1 MNIKK
6 LNINYLIGFITFLS
20 LLVGFLTIQTFAG
33 KGYLELNTVNI
44 QVLLI
49 INLLLLSVF
58 LSFVIFKF
66 FKIYYEGKNSNL
78 IGTKT
83 KKKFLIYF
91 ISLSA
96 IPGIVIAIFSL
107 IIFNYSIEKWFDKKI
122 NETVTNSVEIA
133 KEYLR
138 EHQSSI
144 SKDILLVA
152 NDFSRNS
159 KRLINDNKNFE
170 KYIEIQS
177 NVRSIKNIF
186 IVSDKGLLTHK
197 SPRFD
202 VKKFIKPDVYILT
215 AAKKGKP
222 IIISSAYTNKTYGM
236 VKLQGFKNSFLYII
250 QNVDPRIVNYIKK
263 TGKVSEYY
271 FNIKNNIFNLQVTFM
286 IIYVIITLLLIFVA
300 SIVSINLSSYISKPL
315 TYLFDASTQV
325 EKGNYDIYLKNE
337 NLDSDFSQLYSTFNN
352 MIKRIKNDQIK
363 KSQEGRYEAWK
374 LIAKK
379 LAHEIKNP
387 LTPIQ
392 LSLDR
397 IDTKFKKQIVE
408 DKSLF
413 EDHIKTINL
422 QISEITNLLNSFSE
436 FARMP
441 EPNFV
446 NINIID
452 LINKA
457 VLPYKTNYSQIIID
471 INSSLKNNVIKCD
484 KSQIFRLFTNLIK
497 NSVES
502 IVEKNNNKGKIEI
515 SIQENNNGVDFLFQ
529 DNGVG
534 FETDHLSNISE
545 PYFTTK
551 KNGSGLGLSIV
562 SKIIFEHKGNIN
574 FYNSENGAN
583 IHFTFNKNL

>member
-1 MNIKK
+1 MNFKK
-6 LNINYLIGFITFLS
+6 LNMNYFIGFITFSS

-33 KGYLELNTVNI
+33 KGLLELNSLNI

-49 INLLLLSVF
+49 INLMLLSIF

-66 FKIYYEGKNSNL
+66 FRLFTEGKSSNL
-78 IGTKT
+78 IGANT

-107 IIFNYSIEKWFDKKI
+107 LIFNYSIEKWFDKKI

-144 SKDILLVA
+144 SKDILLIA
-152 NDFSRNS
+152 NDFSRSS
-159 KRLINDNKNFE
+159 KRLINNNSDFE
-170 KYIEIQS
+170 KYIQIQS
-177 NVRSIKNIF
+177 KIRSIKNIF
-186 IVSDKGLLTHK
+186 IVSDKGVLTHK
-197 SPRFD
+197 NPKFN

-215 AAKKGKP
+215 AAKKGKSV
-222 IIISSAYTNKTYGM
+222 IISSAYTNKTYGM
-236 VKLQGFKNSFLYII
+236 VKLRGFKNSFLYVV
-250 QNVDPRIVNYIKK
+250 QDVDPKIVNYIKK

-271 FNIKNNIFNLQVTFM
+271 FNIKNNIFNLQITFM
-286 IIYVIITLLLIFVA
+286 IIYIIITLLLIFVA

-315 TYLFDASTQV
+315 TYLFDASSEV
-325 EKGNYDIYLKNE
+325 EKGNYSIHLKNE

-352 MIKRIKNDQIK
+352 MIKRIKDDQTK

-397 IDTKFKKQIVE
+397 IDSKFKKQIIE
-408 DKSLF
+408 DKTLF
-413 EDHIKTINL
+413 EDHVKTINL

-441 EPNFV
+441 DPVFIDT
-446 NINIID
+446 NIAELID
-452 LINKA
+452 KA
-457 VLPYKTNYSQIIID
+457 ILPYKTNYKQISITT
-471 INSSLKNNVIKCD
+471 NSSLKNNVIKCD
-484 KSQIFRLFTNLIK
+484 KNQIFRLFTNLIK

-502 IVEKNNNKGKIEI
+502 IVEKNENKGKIEI
-515 SIQENNNGVDFLFQ
+515 SIQNNDNSVDFLFQ
-529 DNGVG
+529 DNGIG
-534 FETDHLSNISE
+534 FEPDQLSNISE

-583 IHFTFNKNL
+583 IHFTFNKYL

>member
-1 MNIKK
+1 MNFKK
-6 LNINYLIGFITFLS
+6 LNMNYLIGFITFLS

-33 KGYLELNTVNI
+33 KGLIELNPLNI

-49 INLLLLSVF
+49 INLLLLSIF
-58 LSFVIFKF
+58 LSFVILKF
-66 FKIYYEGKNSNL
+66 FRLYSEGKNSNL
-78 IGTKT
+78 IGIKT

-107 IIFNYSIEKWFDKKI
+107 LIFNYSIEKWFDKKI
-122 NETVTNSVEIA
+122 NEAVTNSVEIA

-138 EHQSSI
+138 EHQTSI

-152 NDFSRNS
+152 NDFGRNS
-159 KRLINDNKNFE
+159 KSLINNRKSFE
-170 KYIEIQS
+170 KYIQIQS

-186 IVSDKGLLTHK
+186 IVSDKGILTHK
-197 SPRFD
+197 IPGFD
-202 VKKFIKPDVYILT
+202 PKKFIKPDVYILT

-222 IIISSAYTNKTYGM
+222 VIISSAYTNKTYGM
-236 VKLQGFKNSFLYII
+236 VKLQGFKNSFLYVT
-250 QNVDPRIVNYIKK
+250 QNVDPKIVNYIKK

-271 FNIKNNIFNLQVTFM
+271 FNIKNNIFNLQITFM
-286 IIYVIITLLLIFVA
+286 IIYIIITLLLIFVA

-315 TYLFDASTQV
+315 TYLFDASTEV
-325 EKGNYDIYLKNE
+325 EKGNYDIHLKNE

-352 MIKRIKNDQIK
+352 MIKRIKNDQVK

-397 IDTKFKKQIVE
+397 IDTKFKKQIIE
-408 DKSLF
+408 DKTLF

-441 EPNFV
+441 DPEFV
-446 NINIID
+446 DTNIID
-452 LINKA
+452 LIDKA
-457 VLPYKTNYSQIIID
+457 TLPYKTNYKGIEVIIS
-471 INSSLKNNVIKCD
+471 SSLKNNIIKCD
-484 KSQIFRLFTNLIK
+484 ENQIFRLFTNLIK

-502 IVEKNNNKGKIEI
+502 IVEKNEKKGKIEI

-529 DNGVG
+529 DSGIG
-534 FETDHLSNISE
+534 FEIDQLSNISE

-574 FYNSENGAN
+574 FYNSANGAN
-583 IHFTFNKNL
+583 IHFTFSKNL

>member
-1 MNIKK
+1 MNFKK
-6 LNINYLIGFITFLS
+6 LNMNYLIGFITFLS

-33 KGYLELNTVNI
+33 KGLLELNSLNI

-49 INLLLLSVF
+49 INLALLSIF
-58 LSFVIFKF
+58 LSFVIIKF
-66 FKIYYEGKNSNL
+66 FRLFTDRKNSSL
-78 IGTKT
+78 IGIKT

-107 IIFNYSIEKWFDKKI
+107 LIFNYSIEKWFDKKI

-144 SKDILLVA
+144 SKDILLIA
-152 NDFSRNS
+152 NDFSRSS
-159 KRLINDNKNFE
+159 KRLINNNNSFE
-170 KYIEIQS
+170 KYIQIQS

-186 IVSDKGLLTHK
+186 IVSDKGVLTHK
-197 SPRFD
+197 NPKLN

-222 IIISSAYTNKTYGM
+222 VIISSAYTNKTYGI
-236 VKLQGFKNSFLYII
+236 VKLRGFKNSFLYVV
-250 QNVDPRIVNYIKK
+250 QDVDPKIINYIKK

-271 FNIKNNIFNLQVTFM
+271 FNIKNNIFNLQITFM
-286 IIYVIITLLLIFVA
+286 IIYIIITLLLIFVA
-300 SIVSINLSSYISKPL
+300 SIISINLSSYISKPL
-315 TYLFDASTQV
+315 TYLLDASSEV
-325 EKGNYDIYLKNE
+325 EKGNYSIHLKNE
-337 NLDSDFSQLYSTFNN
+337 NLDSDFSQLYSTFNS
-352 MIKRIKNDQIK
+352 MIKRIKDDQIK
-363 KSQEGRYEAWK
+363 KSQEGRYEAWQ

-397 IDTKFKKQIVE
+397 IESKFKKQILE
-408 DKSLF
+408 DKTLF
-413 EDHIKTINL
+413 EDHVKTINL

-441 EPNFV
+441 DPDF
-446 NINIID
+446 INIDIVD
-452 LINKA
+452 LIDKA
-457 VLPYKTNYSQIIID
+457 ILPYKTNYKQISIT
-471 INSSLKNNVIKCD
+471 INSSLKNNVIRCD
-484 KSQIFRLFTNLIK
+484 KNQIFRLFTNLVK

-502 IVEKNNNKGKIEI
+502 IAEKNENKGKIQI
-515 SIQENNNGVDFLFQ
+515 SIKDDDNSVDFLFQ
-529 DNGVG
+529 DNGIG
-534 FETDHLSNISE
+534 FEPDQLSNISE

-574 FYNSENGAN
+574 FYNGENGAN
-583 IHFTFNKNL
+583 INFTFNKYL

>member
-1 MNIKK
+1 MNFKK
-6 LNINYLIGFITFLS
+6 LNMNYLIAFITFLS

-33 KGYLELNTVNI
+33 KGFLKLNSLNI

-49 INLLLLSVF
+49 INLLLLSIF

-66 FKIYYEGKNSNL
+66 FKLYIEGKNSNL
-78 IGTKT
+78 IGIKT

-107 IIFNYSIEKWFDKKI
+107 LIFNYSIEKWFDKKI
-122 NETVTNSVEIA
+122 NKAVSNSVEIA

-159 KRLINDNKNFE
+159 KELINNSKNFE
-170 KYIEIQS
+170 KFIQIQS
-177 NVRSIKNIF
+177 NLRSVKNIF
-186 IVSDKGLLTHK
+186 IVSDKGVLTHK
-197 SPRFD
+197 DPRVD

-222 IIISSAYTNKTYGM
+222 VIISSAYTNKTYGM
-236 VKLQGFKNSFLYII
+236 VKLRGFKKSFLYVV
-250 QNVDPRIVNYIKK
+250 QDVDPQIVNYLKE

-271 FNIKNNIFNLQVTFM
+271 FNIKNNIFNLQITFM
-286 IIYVIITLLLIFVA
+286 IIYIIITLSLIFVA
-300 SIVSINLSSYISKPL
+300 SIVSINLSNYISKPL
-315 TYLFDASTQV
+315 TYLFDASTEV
-325 EKGNYDIYLKNE
+325 ERGNYDIYLKND

-352 MIKRIKNDQIK
+352 MINRIKNDQIK

-397 IDTKFKKQIVE
+397 IDSKFKKQIVE
-408 DKSLF
+408 DKTLF

-441 EPNFV
+441 DPEFSNT
-446 NINIID
+446 NIID
-452 LINKA
+452 LIDKSI
-457 VLPYKTNYSQIIID
+457 LPYKTNYKQISITR
-471 INSSLKNNVIKCD
+471 NSSLKSNVIKCD
-484 KSQIFRLFTNLIK
+484 KNQTFRLFTNLIK

-502 IVEKNNNKGKIEI
+502 IVEKNENNGKIEI
-515 SIQENNNGVDFLFQ
+515 LIQSNDNSIDFLFQ
-529 DNGVG
+529 DNGIG
-534 FETDHLSNISE
+534 FELDQLSNISE

-551 KNGSGLGLSIV
+551 TNGSGLGLSIV

-574 FYNSENGAN
+574 FYNSENGTN
-583 IHFTFNKNL
+583 IHFTFNKHL

>member
-1 MNIKK
+1 MNFKK
-6 LNINYLIGFITFLS
+6 LNMNYLIGFITFLS

-33 KGYLELNTVNI
+33 KGFLELNPLNI

-49 INLLLLSVF
+49 INLVLLSIF
-58 LSFVIFKF
+58 LSFLIFKIF
-66 FKIYYEGKNSNL
+66 RLFTEEKNSNL
-78 IGTKT
+78 IGTNT

-107 IIFNYSIEKWFDKKI
+107 LIFNYSIEKWFDKKI

-144 SKDILLVA
+144 SKDILLIA
-152 NDFSRNS
+152 NDFSRSS
-159 KRLINDNKNFE
+159 KRLISNNKDFE
-170 KYIEIQS
+170 KYIQIQS

-186 IVSDKGLLTHK
+186 IVSDKGILTHK
-197 SPRFD
+197 NPRLD
-202 VKKFIKPDVYILT
+202 IKKFNKPDVYILT

-222 IIISSAYTNKTYGM
+222 VIISSAYTNKTYGM
-236 VKLQGFKNSFLYII
+236 VKLRGFKNSFLYII
-250 QNVDPRIVNYIKK
+250 QDVDPKIVNYIKK

-271 FNIKNNIFNLQVTFM
+271 FNIKSNIFNLQITFM
-286 IIYVIITLLLIFVA
+286 IIYIIITLLLIFVA

-315 TYLFDASTQV
+315 TYLFNASSEI
-325 EKGNYDIYLKNE
+325 EKGNYSIHLKNE
-337 NLDSDFSQLYSTFNN
+337 NVDSDFSQLYTTYNN
-352 MIKRIKNDQIK
+352 MIKRIKDDQTK

-397 IDTKFKKQIVE
+397 IDSKFKKQIVE
-408 DKSLF
+408 DKTLF

-441 EPNFV
+441 DPEFSDT
-446 NINIID
+446 NIID
-452 LINKA
+452 LIERA
-457 VLPYKTNYSQIIID
+457 ALPYKTNYKQISIT

-484 KSQIFRLFTNLIK
+484 KNQTFRLFTNLIK

-502 IVEKNNNKGKIEI
+502 IVEKNENKGKIEI
-515 SIQENNNGVDFLFQ
+515 LIQGNHNSVDFLFQ

-534 FETDHLSNISE
+534 FELDQMSNISE

-551 KNGSGLGLSIV
+551 QNGSGLGLSIV

-583 IHFTFNKNL
+583 IHFTFNKYL

>member
-1 MNIKK
+1 M
-6 LNINYLIGFITFLS
+6 NYLIGFITFLS

-33 KGYLELNTVNI
+33 KGFLELNSLNI

-49 INLLLLSVF
+49 INLVLLSFF
-58 LSFVIFKF
+58 LSFLIFKF
-66 FKIYYEGKNSNL
+66 FRIFTEGKNSNL
-78 IGTKT
+78 IGTNT

-107 IIFNYSIEKWFDKKI
+107 LIFNYSIEKWFDKKI

-144 SKDILLVA
+144 SKDILLIA

-159 KRLINDNKNFE
+159 KRLISNNKDFE
-170 KYIEIQS
+170 KYIQIQS

-186 IVSDKGLLTHK
+186 IVSDKGILTHK
-197 SPRFD
+197 NPRVDIKNFN
-202 VKKFIKPDVYILT
+202 KPDVYILT

-222 IIISSAYTNKTYGM
+222 VIISSAHTNKTYGM
-236 VKLQGFKNSFLYII
+236 VKLRGFKNSFLYVI
-250 QNVDPRIVNYIKK
+250 QDVDPKIVNYIKK
-263 TGKVSEYY
+263 TGKISEYY
-271 FNIKNNIFNLQVTFM
+271 FNIKNNIFNLQITFT
-286 IIYVIITLLLIFVA
+286 IIYIIITLLLIFVA

-315 TYLFDASTQV
+315 TYLFDASSEV
-325 EKGNYDIYLKNE
+325 EKGNYSIHLKNE
-337 NLDSDFSQLYSTFNN
+337 NLDSDFSQLYTTFNN

-397 IDTKFKKQIVE
+397 IDSKFKKQIVE
-408 DKSLF
+408 DKTLF

-441 EPNFV
+441 DPEFSD
-446 NINIID
+446 INIID
-452 LINKA
+452 LIDRA
-457 VLPYKTNYSQIIID
+457 VLPYKTNYKQISIT
-471 INSSLKNNVIKCD
+471 INSSLKSNVIKCD
-484 KSQIFRLFTNLIK
+484 KNQTFRLFTNLIK

-502 IVEKNNNKGKIEI
+502 IVEKNENKGKVEI
-515 SIQENNNGVDFLFQ
+515 LIQGNDNSVDFLFQ
-529 DNGVG
+529 DNGIG
-534 FETDHLSNISE
+534 FELDQMSNISE

-551 KNGSGLGLSIV
+551 QNGSGLGLSIV

-574 FYNSENGAN
+574 FYNSKNGAN
-583 IHFTFNKNL
+583 IHFTFNKHL

>member
-1 MNIKK
+1 M
-6 LNINYLIGFITFLS
+6 
-20 LLVGFLTIQTFAG
+20 LVGFLTIQTFAG
-33 KGYLELNTVNI
+33 KGLLELNSLNI

-49 INLLLLSVF
+49 INLALLSIF
-58 LSFVIFKF
+58 LSFVIIKF
-66 FKIYYEGKNSNL
+66 FRLFTDVKNSSL
-78 IGTKT
+78 IGIKT

-107 IIFNYSIEKWFDKKI
+107 LIFNYSIEKWFDKKI

-144 SKDILLVA
+144 SKDILLIA
-152 NDFSRNS
+152 NDFSRSS
-159 KRLINDNKNFE
+159 KRLINNNNSFE
-170 KYIEIQS
+170 KYIQIQS

-186 IVSDKGLLTHK
+186 IVSDKGVLTHK
-197 SPRFD
+197 NPKLN
-202 VKKFIKPDVYILT
+202 VKRFIKPDVYILT

-222 IIISSAYTNKTYGM
+222 VIISSAYTNKTYGM
-236 VKLQGFKNSFLYII
+236 VKLRGFKNSFLYVV
-250 QNVDPRIVNYIKK
+250 QDVDPKIINYIKK

-271 FNIKNNIFNLQVTFM
+271 FNIKNNIFNLQITFM
-286 IIYVIITLLLIFVA
+286 IIYIIITLLLIFVA
-300 SIVSINLSSYISKPL
+300 SIISINLSSYISKPL
-315 TYLFDASTQV
+315 TYLLDASSEV
-325 EKGNYDIYLKNE
+325 EKGNYSIHLKNE
-337 NLDSDFSQLYSTFNN
+337 NLDSDFSQLYSTFNS
-352 MIKRIKNDQIK
+352 MIKRIKDDQIK
-363 KSQEGRYEAWK
+363 KSQEGRYEAWQ

-397 IDTKFKKQIVE
+397 IESKFKKQILE
-408 DKSLF
+408 DKTVF
-413 EDHIKTINL
+413 EDHVKTINL

-441 EPNFV
+441 DPDF
-446 NINIID
+446 INTDIVD
-452 LINKA
+452 LIDKA
-457 VLPYKTNYSQIIID
+457 ILPYKTNYKQISIT
-471 INSSLKNNVIKCD
+471 INSSLKNNVIICD
-484 KSQIFRLFTNLIK
+484 KNQIFRLFTNLVK

-502 IVEKNNNKGKIEI
+502 IAEKNENKGKIQI
-515 SIQENNNGVDFLFQ
+515 SIKDNDNSVDFLFQ
-529 DNGVG
+529 DNGIG
-534 FETDHLSNISE
+534 FEPDQLSNISE

-574 FYNSENGAN
+574 FYNGENGAN
-583 IHFTFNKNL
+583 IHFTFNKYL

>member
-1 MNIKK
+1 MIFKK
-6 LNINYLIGFITFLS
+6 LNMNYLIGFITFLS

-33 KGYLELNTVNI
+33 KGFIELNSLNI
-44 QVLLI
+44 QILLI
-49 INLLLLSVF
+49 VNLLLLSIF

-66 FKIYYEGKNSNL
+66 FRVYTEGKNSNL

-107 IIFNYSIEKWFDKKI
+107 LIFNYSIEKWFDKKI

-159 KRLINDNKNFE
+159 KRLINNSKNFE
-170 KYIEIQS
+170 KYIQIQS
-177 NVRSIKNIF
+177 NVRSIKKIF
-186 IVSDKGLLTHK
+186 IVSEKGVLLHK
-197 SPRFD
+197 NPRFD
-202 VKKFIKPDVYILT
+202 IKKFIKPDVYILT

-222 IIISSAYTNKTYGM
+222 VIISSAYTNKTYGM
-236 VKLQGFKNSFLYII
+236 VKLSGFEDSFLYVV
-250 QNVDPRIVNYIKK
+250 QDVDPRIVNYLKE

-271 FNIKNNIFNLQVTFM
+271 FNIKNNIFNLQITFM
-286 IIYVIITLLLIFVA
+286 IIYIIITLLLIFVA
-300 SIVSINLSSYISKPL
+300 TIVSINLSSYISKPL
-315 TYLFDASTQV
+315 TYLFDASTEV
-325 EKGNYDIYLKNE
+325 ERGNYDIYLKNE
-337 NLDSDFSQLYSTFNN
+337 NLDSDFSQLYTTFNN

-363 KSQEGRYEAWK
+363 KSQEGRYEAWE

-397 IDTKFKKQIVE
+397 IDSKFKKQIVN
-408 DKSLF
+408 DKLLF
-413 EDHIKTINL
+413 QDHIKTINL

-441 EPNFV
+441 DPEFT
-446 NINIID
+446 NINIVD
-452 LINKA
+452 LIGKSL
-457 VLPYKTNYSQIIID
+457 LPYKTNYRQISITT
-471 INSSLKNNVIKCD
+471 NSSLKKNVIKCD

-502 IVEKNNNKGKIEI
+502 IVEKNESKGKIEI
-515 SIQENNNGVDFLFQ
+515 LIDENDNDINFLLR
-529 DNGVG
+529 DNGAG
-534 FETDHLSNISE
+534 FEIDQLSSISE

-551 KNGSGLGLSIV
+551 QNGSGLGLSIV

-574 FYNSENGAN
+574 FYNSKNGAN
-583 IHFTFNKNL
+583 IHFTFSKNL

>member
-1 MNIKK
+1 M
-6 LNINYLIGFITFLS
+6 
-20 LLVGFLTIQTFAG
+20 LVGFLTIQTFAG
-33 KGYLELNTVNI
+33 KGLLELNSLNI

-49 INLLLLSVF
+49 INLALLSIF
-58 LSFVIFKF
+58 LSFVIIKF
-66 FKIYYEGKNSNL
+66 FRLFTDGKNSSL
-78 IGTKT
+78 IGIKT

-107 IIFNYSIEKWFDKKI
+107 LIFNYSIEKWFDKKI
-122 NETVTNSVEIA
+122 NETVTNSIEIA

-144 SKDILLVA
+144 SKDILLIA
-152 NDFSRNS
+152 NDFSRSS
-159 KRLINDNKNFE
+159 KRLINNNNSFE
-170 KYIEIQS
+170 KYIQIQS

-186 IVSDKGLLTHK
+186 IVSDKGVLTHK
-197 SPRFD
+197 NPKLN

-222 IIISSAYTNKTYGM
+222 VIISSAYTNKTYGM
-236 VKLQGFKNSFLYII
+236 VKLRGFKNSFLYVV
-250 QNVDPRIVNYIKK
+250 QDVDPKIINYIKK

-271 FNIKNNIFNLQVTFM
+271 FNIKNNIFNLQITFM
-286 IIYVIITLLLIFVA
+286 IIYIIITLLLIFVA
-300 SIVSINLSSYISKPL
+300 SIISINLSSYISTPL
-315 TYLFDASTQV
+315 TYLLDASSEV
-325 EKGNYDIYLKNE
+325 EKGNYSIHLKNE
-337 NLDSDFSQLYSTFNN
+337 NLDSDFSQLYSTFNS
-352 MIKRIKNDQIK
+352 MIKRIKDDQIK
-363 KSQEGRYEAWK
+363 KSQEGRYEAWQ

-397 IDTKFKKQIVE
+397 IESKFKKQILE
-408 DKSLF
+408 DKTVF
-413 EDHIKTINL
+413 EDHVKTINL

-441 EPNFV
+441 DPDF
-446 NINIID
+446 INIDIVD
-452 LINKA
+452 LIDKA
-457 VLPYKTNYSQIIID
+457 ILPYKTNYKQISIT
-471 INSSLKNNVIKCD
+471 INSSLKNNVIRCD
-484 KSQIFRLFTNLIK
+484 KNQIFRLFTNLVK

-502 IVEKNNNKGKIEI
+502 IAEKNENKGKIQI
-515 SIQENNNGVDFLFQ
+515 SIKDNDNSVDFLFQ
-529 DNGVG
+529 DNGIG
-534 FETDHLSNISE
+534 FEPDQLSNISE

-574 FYNSENGAN
+574 FYNGENGAN
-583 IHFTFNKNL
+583 IHFTFNKYL

>member
-1 MNIKK
+1 M
-6 LNINYLIGFITFLS
+6 NYLIGFITFLS

-33 KGYLELNTVNI
+33 KGFLELNSLNI

-49 INLLLLSVF
+49 INLVLLSIF

-66 FKIYYEGKNSNL
+66 FRLFTEGKSSNL
-78 IGTKT
+78 IGANT

-107 IIFNYSIEKWFDKKI
+107 LIFNYSIEKWFDKKI

-144 SKDILLVA
+144 SKDILLIA
-152 NDFSRNS
+152 NDFSKNS
-159 KRLINDNKNFE
+159 KRLINNVGDFE
-170 KYIEIQS
+170 KYIQIQS

-186 IVSDKGLLTHK
+186 IVSDKGILTHK
-197 SPRFD
+197 NPRLD
-202 VKKFIKPDVYILT
+202 IKKFNKPDVYILT

-222 IIISSAYTNKTYGM
+222 VIISSAYTNKTYGM
-236 VKLQGFKNSFLYII
+236 VKLRGFKNSFLYVI
-250 QNVDPRIVNYIKK
+250 QDVDPKIVNYIKK
-263 TGKVSEYY
+263 TGKISEYY
-271 FNIKNNIFNLQVTFM
+271 FNIKNNIFNLQITFT
-286 IIYVIITLLLIFVA
+286 IIYIIITLLLIFVA

-315 TYLFDASTQV
+315 TYLFDASSEV
-325 EKGNYDIYLKNE
+325 EKGNYSIYLKNE
-337 NLDSDFSQLYSTFNN
+337 NLDSDFSQLYTTFNN
-352 MIKRIKNDQIK
+352 MIKRIKDDQTK

-397 IDTKFKKQIVE
+397 IDSKFKKQILE
-408 DKSLF
+408 DKTLF

-422 QISEITNLLNSFSE
+422 QIFEITNLLNSFSE

-441 EPNFV
+441 DPEFSDT
-446 NINIID
+446 NIID
-452 LINKA
+452 LIDKA
-457 VLPYKTNYSQIIID
+457 ILPYKTNYKQISITA
-471 INSSLKNNVIKCD
+471 NSSLKNNVIKCD
-484 KSQIFRLFTNLIK
+484 KNQIFRLFTNLIK

-502 IVEKNNNKGKIEI
+502 IVEKNEKKGKIEI
-515 SIQENNNGVDFLFQ
+515 SIQDNDSSIDFLFQ
-529 DNGVG
+529 DSGIG
-534 FETDHLSNISE
+534 FELDQMSNISE

-551 KNGSGLGLSIV
+551 QNGSGLGLSIV

-583 IHFTFNKNL
+583 IHFNFNKHL

>member
-1 MNIKK
+1 M
-6 LNINYLIGFITFLS
+6 NYLIGFITFLS

-33 KGYLELNTVNI
+33 KGFLELNSLNI

-49 INLLLLSVF
+49 VNLVLLSFF
-58 LSFVIFKF
+58 LSFLIFKF
-66 FKIYYEGKNSNL
+66 FRLFTEGKNSNL
-78 IGTKT
+78 IGTNT

-107 IIFNYSIEKWFDKKI
+107 LIFNYSIEKWFDKKI

-144 SKDILLVA
+144 SKDILLIA

-159 KRLINDNKNFE
+159 KRLISNNKDFE
-170 KYIEIQS
+170 KYIQIQS

-186 IVSDKGLLTHK
+186 IVSDKGILTHK
-197 SPRFD
+197 NPRLNI
-202 VKKFIKPDVYILT
+202 KKFNKPDVYILT

-222 IIISSAYTNKTYGM
+222 VIISSAYTNKTYGM
-236 VKLQGFKNSFLYII
+236 VKLRGFKNSFLYVI
-250 QNVDPRIVNYIKK
+250 QDVDPKIVNYIKK
-263 TGKVSEYY
+263 TGKISEYY
-271 FNIKNNIFNLQVTFM
+271 FNIKNNIFNLQITFT
-286 IIYVIITLLLIFVA
+286 IIYIIITLLLIFVA

-315 TYLFDASTQV
+315 TYLFDASSEV
-325 EKGNYDIYLKNE
+325 EKGNYSIHLKNE
-337 NLDSDFSQLYSTFNN
+337 NLDSDFSQLYTTFNN

-397 IDTKFKKQIVE
+397 IDSKFKKQIVE
-408 DKSLF
+408 DKTLF

-441 EPNFV
+441 DPEFSD
-446 NINIID
+446 INIID
-452 LINKA
+452 LIDRA
-457 VLPYKTNYSQIIID
+457 VLPYKTNYKQISIT
-471 INSSLKNNVIKCD
+471 INSSLKSNVIKCD
-484 KSQIFRLFTNLIK
+484 KNQTFRLFTNLIK

-502 IVEKNNNKGKIEI
+502 IVEKNENKGKVEI
-515 SIQENNNGVDFLFQ
+515 LIQGNDNSVDFLFQ
-529 DNGVG
+529 DNGIG
-534 FETDHLSNISE
+534 FELDQMSNISE

-551 KNGSGLGLSIV
+551 QNGSGLGLSIV

-583 IHFTFNKNL
+583 IHFTFNKHL

>member
-1 MNIKK
+1 M
-6 LNINYLIGFITFLS
+6 
-20 LLVGFLTIQTFAG
+20 LVGFLTIQTFAG
-33 KGYLELNTVNI
+33 KGLLELNSLNI

-49 INLLLLSVF
+49 INLALLSIF
-58 LSFVIFKF
+58 LSFVIIKF
-66 FKIYYEGKNSNL
+66 FRLFTDVKNSSL
-78 IGTKT
+78 IGIKT

-107 IIFNYSIEKWFDKKI
+107 LIFNYSIEKWFDKKI

-144 SKDILLVA
+144 SKDILLIA
-152 NDFSRNS
+152 NDFSRSS
-159 KRLINDNKNFE
+159 KRLINNNNSFE
-170 KYIEIQS
+170 KYIQIQS

-186 IVSDKGLLTHK
+186 IVSDKGVLTHK
-197 SPRFD
+197 NPKLN

-222 IIISSAYTNKTYGM
+222 VIISSAYTNKTYGM
-236 VKLQGFKNSFLYII
+236 VKLRGFKNSFLYVV
-250 QNVDPRIVNYIKK
+250 QDVDPKIINYIKK

-271 FNIKNNIFNLQVTFM
+271 FNIKNNIFNLQITFM
-286 IIYVIITLLLIFVA
+286 IIYIIITLLLIFVA
-300 SIVSINLSSYISKPL
+300 SIISINLSSYISKPL
-315 TYLFDASTQV
+315 TYLLDASSEV
-325 EKGNYDIYLKNE
+325 EKGNYSIHLKNE
-337 NLDSDFSQLYSTFNN
+337 NLDSDFSQLYSTFNS
-352 MIKRIKNDQIK
+352 MIKRIKDDQIK
-363 KSQEGRYEAWK
+363 KSQEGRYEAWQ

-397 IDTKFKKQIVE
+397 IESKFKKQILE
-408 DKSLF
+408 DKTVF
-413 EDHIKTINL
+413 EDHVKTINL

-441 EPNFV
+441 DPDF
-446 NINIID
+446 INTDIVD
-452 LINKA
+452 LIDKA
-457 VLPYKTNYSQIIID
+457 ILPYKTNYKQISIT
-471 INSSLKNNVIKCD
+471 INSSLKNNVIICD
-484 KSQIFRLFTNLIK
+484 KNQIFRLFTNLVK

-502 IVEKNNNKGKIEI
+502 IAEKNENKGKIQI
-515 SIQENNNGVDFLFQ
+515 SIKDNDNSVDFLFQ
-529 DNGVG
+529 DNGIG
-534 FETDHLSNISE
+534 FEPDQLSNISE

-574 FYNSENGAN
+574 FYNGENGAN
-583 IHFTFNKNL
+583 IHFTFNKYL

>member
-1 MNIKK
+1 M
-6 LNINYLIGFITFLS
+6 NYLIGFITFLS

-33 KGYLELNTVNI
+33 KGLLELNSLNI

-49 INLLLLSVF
+49 INLALLSIF
-58 LSFVIFKF
+58 LSFVIIKF
-66 FKIYYEGKNSNL
+66 FRLFTDVKNSSL
-78 IGTKT
+78 IGIKT

-107 IIFNYSIEKWFDKKI
+107 LIFNYSIEKWFDKKI

-144 SKDILLVA
+144 SKDILLIA
-152 NDFSRNS
+152 NDFSRSS
-159 KRLINDNKNFE
+159 KRLINNNNSFE
-170 KYIEIQS
+170 KYIQIQS

-186 IVSDKGLLTHK
+186 IVSDKGVLTHK
-197 SPRFD
+197 NPKLN

-222 IIISSAYTNKTYGM
+222 VIISSAYTNKTYGM
-236 VKLQGFKNSFLYII
+236 VKLRGFKNSFLYVV
-250 QNVDPRIVNYIKK
+250 QDVDPKIINYIKK

-271 FNIKNNIFNLQVTFM
+271 FNIKNNIFNLQITFM
-286 IIYVIITLLLIFVA
+286 IIYIIITLLLIFVA
-300 SIVSINLSSYISKPL
+300 SIISINLSSYISKPL
-315 TYLFDASTQV
+315 TYLLDASSEV
-325 EKGNYDIYLKNE
+325 EKGNYSIHLKNE
-337 NLDSDFSQLYSTFNN
+337 NLDSDFSQLYSTFNS
-352 MIKRIKNDQIK
+352 MIKRIKDDQIK
-363 KSQEGRYEAWK
+363 KSQEGRYEAWQ

-397 IDTKFKKQIVE
+397 IESKFKKQILE
-408 DKSLF
+408 DKTVF
-413 EDHIKTINL
+413 EDHVKTINL

-441 EPNFV
+441 DPDF
-446 NINIID
+446 INTDIVD
-452 LINKA
+452 LIDKA
-457 VLPYKTNYSQIIID
+457 ILPYKTNYKQISIT
-471 INSSLKNNVIKCD
+471 INSSLKNNVIICD
-484 KSQIFRLFTNLIK
+484 KNQIFRLFTNLVK

-502 IVEKNNNKGKIEI
+502 IAEKNENKGKIQI
-515 SIQENNNGVDFLFQ
+515 SIKDNDNSVDFLFQ
-529 DNGVG
+529 DNGIG
-534 FETDHLSNISE
+534 FEPDQLSNISE

-574 FYNSENGAN
+574 FYNGENGAN
-583 IHFTFNKNL
+583 IHFTFNKYL

>member
-1 MNIKK
+1 MNFKK
-6 LNINYLIGFITFLS
+6 LNMNYLIAFITFLS

-33 KGYLELNTVNI
+33 KGFLKLNSLNI

-49 INLLLLSVF
+49 INLLLLSIF

-66 FKIYYEGKNSNL
+66 FKLYIEGKNSNL
-78 IGTKT
+78 IGIKT

-107 IIFNYSIEKWFDKKI
+107 LIFNYSIEKWFDKKI
-122 NETVTNSVEIA
+122 NKAVSNSVEIA

-159 KRLINDNKNFE
+159 KELINNNKNFE
-170 KYIEIQS
+170 KFIQIQS
-177 NVRSIKNIF
+177 NLRSVKNIF
-186 IVSDKGLLTHK
+186 IVSDKGVLTHK
-197 SPRFD
+197 DPRVD

-222 IIISSAYTNKTYGM
+222 VIISSAYTNKTYGM
-236 VKLQGFKNSFLYII
+236 VKLRGFKKSFLYVV
-250 QNVDPRIVNYIKK
+250 QDVDPQIVNYLKE

-271 FNIKNNIFNLQVTFM
+271 FNIKNNIFNLQITFM
-286 IIYVIITLLLIFVA
+286 IIYIIITLSLIFVA
-300 SIVSINLSSYISKPL
+300 SIVSINLSNYISKPL
-315 TYLFDASTQV
+315 TYLFDASTEV
-325 EKGNYDIYLKNE
+325 ERGNYDIYLKND

-352 MIKRIKNDQIK
+352 MINRIKNDQIK

-397 IDTKFKKQIVE
+397 IDSKFKKQIVE
-408 DKSLF
+408 DKTLF

-441 EPNFV
+441 DPEFSNT
-446 NINIID
+446 NIID
-452 LINKA
+452 LIDKSI
-457 VLPYKTNYSQIIID
+457 LPYKTNYKQISITR
-471 INSSLKNNVIKCD
+471 NSSLKSNVIKCD
-484 KSQIFRLFTNLIK
+484 KNQTFRLFTNLIK

-502 IVEKNNNKGKIEI
+502 IVEKNENNGKIEI
-515 SIQENNNGVDFLFQ
+515 LIQSNDNSIDFLFQ
-529 DNGVG
+529 DNGIG
-534 FETDHLSNISE
+534 FELDQLSNISE

-551 KNGSGLGLSIV
+551 TNGSGLGLSIV

-583 IHFTFNKNL
+583 IHFTFNKHL

>member
-1 MNIKK
+1 MNFKK
-6 LNINYLIGFITFLS
+6 LNMNYLIAFITFLS

-33 KGYLELNTVNI
+33 KGFLKLNSLNI

-49 INLLLLSVF
+49 INLLLLSIF

-66 FKIYYEGKNSNL
+66 FKLYIEGKNSNL
-78 IGTKT
+78 IGIKT

-107 IIFNYSIEKWFDKKI
+107 LIFNYSIEKWFDKKI
-122 NETVTNSVEIA
+122 NKAVSNSVEIA

-159 KRLINDNKNFE
+159 KELINNSKNFE
-170 KYIEIQS
+170 KFIQIQS
-177 NVRSIKNIF
+177 NLRSVKNIF
-186 IVSDKGLLTHK
+186 IVSDKGVLTHK
-197 SPRFD
+197 DPRVD

-222 IIISSAYTNKTYGM
+222 VIISSAYTNKTYGM
-236 VKLQGFKNSFLYII
+236 VKLRGFKKSFLYVV
-250 QNVDPRIVNYIKK
+250 QDVDPQIVNYLKE

-271 FNIKNNIFNLQVTFM
+271 FNIKNNIFNLQITFM
-286 IIYVIITLLLIFVA
+286 IIYIIITLSLIFVA
-300 SIVSINLSSYISKPL
+300 SIVSINLSNYISKPL
-315 TYLFDASTQV
+315 TYLFDASTEV
-325 EKGNYDIYLKNE
+325 ERGNYDIYLKND

-352 MIKRIKNDQIK
+352 MINRIKNDQIK

-397 IDTKFKKQIVE
+397 IDSKFKKQIVE
-408 DKSLF
+408 DKTLF

-441 EPNFV
+441 DPEFSNT
-446 NINIID
+446 NIID
-452 LINKA
+452 LIDKSI
-457 VLPYKTNYSQIIID
+457 LPYKTNYKQISITR
-471 INSSLKNNVIKCD
+471 NSSLKSNVIKCD
-484 KSQIFRLFTNLIK
+484 KNQTFRLFTNLIK

-502 IVEKNNNKGKIEI
+502 IVEKNENNGKIEI
-515 SIQENNNGVDFLFQ
+515 LIQSNDNSIDFLFQ
-529 DNGVG
+529 DNGIG
-534 FETDHLSNISE
+534 FELDQLSNISE

-551 KNGSGLGLSIV
+551 TNGSGLGLSIV

-583 IHFTFNKNL
+583 IHFTFNKHL

>member
-1 MNIKK
+1 M
-6 LNINYLIGFITFLS
+6 NYLIAFITFLS

-33 KGYLELNTVNI
+33 KGFLKLNSLNI

-49 INLLLLSVF
+49 INLLLLSIF

-66 FKIYYEGKNSNL
+66 FKLYIEGKNSNL
-78 IGTKT
+78 IGIKT

-107 IIFNYSIEKWFDKKI
+107 LIFNYSIEKWFDKKI
-122 NETVTNSVEIA
+122 NKAVSNSVEIA

-159 KRLINDNKNFE
+159 KELINNSKNFE
-170 KYIEIQS
+170 KFIQIQS
-177 NVRSIKNIF
+177 NLRSVKNIF
-186 IVSDKGLLTHK
+186 IVSDKGVLTHK
-197 SPRFD
+197 DPRVD

-222 IIISSAYTNKTYGM
+222 VIISSAYTNKTYGM
-236 VKLQGFKNSFLYII
+236 VKLRGFKKSFLYVV
-250 QNVDPRIVNYIKK
+250 QDVDPQIVNYLKE

-271 FNIKNNIFNLQVTFM
+271 FNIKNNIFNLQITFM
-286 IIYVIITLLLIFVA
+286 IIYIIITLSLIFVA
-300 SIVSINLSSYISKPL
+300 SIVSINLSNYISKPL
-315 TYLFDASTQV
+315 TYLFDASTEV
-325 EKGNYDIYLKNE
+325 ERGNYDIYLKND

-352 MIKRIKNDQIK
+352 MINRIKNDQIK

-397 IDTKFKKQIVE
+397 IDSKFKKQIVE
-408 DKSLF
+408 DKTLF

-441 EPNFV
+441 DPEFSNT
-446 NINIID
+446 NIID
-452 LINKA
+452 LIDKSI
-457 VLPYKTNYSQIIID
+457 LPYKTNYKQISITR
-471 INSSLKNNVIKCD
+471 NSSLKSNVIKCD
-484 KSQIFRLFTNLIK
+484 KNQTFRLFTNLIK

-502 IVEKNNNKGKIEI
+502 IVEKNENNGKIEI
-515 SIQENNNGVDFLFQ
+515 LIQSNDNSIDFLFQ
-529 DNGVG
+529 DNGIG
-534 FETDHLSNISE
+534 FELDQLSNISE

-551 KNGSGLGLSIV
+551 TNGSGLGLSIV

-583 IHFTFNKNL
+583 IHFTFNKHL

>member
-1 MNIKK
+1 M
-6 LNINYLIGFITFLS
+6 NYLIAFITFLS

-33 KGYLELNTVNI
+33 KGFLKLNSLNI

-49 INLLLLSVF
+49 INLLLLSIF

-66 FKIYYEGKNSNL
+66 FKLYIEGKNSNL
-78 IGTKT
+78 IGIKT

-107 IIFNYSIEKWFDKKI
+107 LIFNYSIEKWFDKKI
-122 NETVTNSVEIA
+122 NKAVSNSVEIA

-159 KRLINDNKNFE
+159 KELINNSKNFE
-170 KYIEIQS
+170 KFIQIQS
-177 NVRSIKNIF
+177 NLRSVKNIF
-186 IVSDKGLLTHK
+186 IVSDKGVLTHK
-197 SPRFD
+197 DPRVD

-222 IIISSAYTNKTYGM
+222 VIISSAYTNKTYGM
-236 VKLQGFKNSFLYII
+236 VKLRGFKKSFLYVV
-250 QNVDPRIVNYIKK
+250 QDVDPQIVNYLKE

-271 FNIKNNIFNLQVTFM
+271 FNIKNNIFNLQITFM
-286 IIYVIITLLLIFVA
+286 IIYIIITLSLIFVA
-300 SIVSINLSSYISKPL
+300 SIVSINLSNYISKPL
-315 TYLFDASTQV
+315 TYLFDASTEV
-325 EKGNYDIYLKNE
+325 ERGNYDIYLKND

-352 MIKRIKNDQIK
+352 MINRIKNDQIK

-397 IDTKFKKQIVE
+397 IDSKFKKQIVE
-408 DKSLF
+408 DK
-413 EDHIKTINL
+413 T
-422 QISEITNLLNSFSE
+422 LL
-436 FARMP
+436 
-441 EPNFV
+441 
-446 NINIID
+446 
-452 LINKA
+452 
-457 VLPYKTNYSQIIID
+457 
-471 INSSLKNNVIKCD
+471 
-484 KSQIFRLFTNLIK
+484 
-497 NSVES
+497 
-502 IVEKNNNKGKIEI
+502 
-515 SIQENNNGVDFLFQ
+515 
-529 DNGVG
+529 
-534 FETDHLSNISE
+534 
-545 PYFTTK
+545 
-551 KNGSGLGLSIV
+551 
-562 SKIIFEHKGNIN
+562 KII
-574 FYNSENGAN
+574 
-583 IHFTFNKNL
+583 

>member
-1 MNIKK
+1 M
-6 LNINYLIGFITFLS
+6 
-20 LLVGFLTIQTFAG
+20 LVGFLTIQTFAG
-33 KGYLELNTVNI
+33 KGLLELNSLNI

-49 INLLLLSVF
+49 INLALLSIF
-58 LSFVIFKF
+58 LSFVIIKF
-66 FKIYYEGKNSNL
+66 FRLFTDVKNSSL
-78 IGTKT
+78 IGIKT

-107 IIFNYSIEKWFDKKI
+107 LIFNYSIEKWFDKKI

-144 SKDILLVA
+144 SKDILLIA
-152 NDFSRNS
+152 NDFSRSS
-159 KRLINDNKNFE
+159 KRLINNNNSFE
-170 KYIEIQS
+170 KYIQIQS

-186 IVSDKGLLTHK
+186 IVSDKGVLTHK
-197 SPRFD
+197 NPKLN

-222 IIISSAYTNKTYGM
+222 VIISSAYTNKTYGM
-236 VKLQGFKNSFLYII
+236 VKLRGFKNSFLYVV
-250 QNVDPRIVNYIKK
+250 QDVDPKIINYIKK

-271 FNIKNNIFNLQVTFM
+271 FNIKNNIFNLQITFM
-286 IIYVIITLLLIFVA
+286 IIYIIITLLLIFVA
-300 SIVSINLSSYISKPL
+300 SIISINLSSYISKPL
-315 TYLFDASTQV
+315 TYLLDASSEV
-325 EKGNYDIYLKNE
+325 EKGNYSIHLKNE
-337 NLDSDFSQLYSTFNN
+337 NLDSDFSQLYSTFNS
-352 MIKRIKNDQIK
+352 MIKRIKDDQIK
-363 KSQEGRYEAWK
+363 KSQEGRYEAWQ

-397 IDTKFKKQIVE
+397 IESKFKKQIVE
-408 DKSLF
+408 DKTLF
-413 EDHIKTINL
+413 EDHVKTINL

-441 EPNFV
+441 DPDF
-446 NINIID
+446 INTDIVD
-452 LINKA
+452 LIDKA
-457 VLPYKTNYSQIIID
+457 ILPYKTNYKQISIT
-471 INSSLKNNVIKCD
+471 INSSLKNNVIRCD
-484 KSQIFRLFTNLIK
+484 KNQIFRLFTNLVK

-502 IVEKNNNKGKIEI
+502 IAEKNENKGKIQI
-515 SIQENNNGVDFLFQ
+515 SIKDNDNSVDFLFQ
-529 DNGVG
+529 DNGIG
-534 FETDHLSNISE
+534 FEPDQLSNISE

-574 FYNSENGAN
+574 FYNGENGAN
-583 IHFTFNKNL
+583 IHFTFNKYL

>member
-1 MNIKK
+1 M
-6 LNINYLIGFITFLS
+6 NYLIGFITFLS

-33 KGYLELNTVNI
+33 KGFIELNSLNI
-44 QVLLI
+44 QILLI
-49 INLLLLSVF
+49 VNLLLLSIF

-66 FKIYYEGKNSNL
+66 FRVYTEGKNSNL

-107 IIFNYSIEKWFDKKI
+107 LIFNYSIEKWFDKKI

-159 KRLINDNKNFE
+159 KRLINNSKNFE
-170 KYIEIQS
+170 KYIQIQS
-177 NVRSIKNIF
+177 NVRSIKKIF
-186 IVSDKGLLTHK
+186 IVSEKGVLLHK
-197 SPRFD
+197 NPRFD
-202 VKKFIKPDVYILT
+202 IKKFIKPDVYILT

-222 IIISSAYTNKTYGM
+222 VIISSAYTNKTYGM
-236 VKLQGFKNSFLYII
+236 VKLSGFEDSFLYVV
-250 QNVDPRIVNYIKK
+250 QDVDPRIVNYLKE

-271 FNIKNNIFNLQVTFM
+271 FNIKNNIFNLQITFM
-286 IIYVIITLLLIFVA
+286 IIYIIITLLLIFVA
-300 SIVSINLSSYISKPL
+300 TIVSINLSSYISKPL
-315 TYLFDASTQV
+315 TYLFDASTEV
-325 EKGNYDIYLKNE
+325 ERGNYDIYLKNE
-337 NLDSDFSQLYSTFNN
+337 NLDSDFSQLYTTFNN

-363 KSQEGRYEAWK
+363 KSQEGRYEAWE

-397 IDTKFKKQIVE
+397 IDSKFKKQIVN
-408 DKSLF
+408 DKLLF
-413 EDHIKTINL
+413 QDHIKTINL

-441 EPNFV
+441 DPEFT
-446 NINIID
+446 NINIVD
-452 LINKA
+452 LIGKSL
-457 VLPYKTNYSQIIID
+457 LPYKTNYRQISITT
-471 INSSLKNNVIKCD
+471 NSSLKKNVIKCD

-502 IVEKNNNKGKIEI
+502 IVEKNESKGKIEI
-515 SIQENNNGVDFLFQ
+515 LIDENDNDINFLLR
-529 DNGVG
+529 DNGAG
-534 FETDHLSNISE
+534 FEIDQLSSISE

-551 KNGSGLGLSIV
+551 QNGSGLGLSIV

-574 FYNSENGAN
+574 FYNSKNGAN
-583 IHFTFNKNL
+583 IHFTFSKNL

>member
-1 MNIKK
+1 MN
-6 LNINYLIGFITFLS
+6 YVIGFITFLS

-33 KGYLELNTVNI
+33 KGFLELTPTNI
-44 QVLLI
+44 QILLA
-49 INLLLLSVF
+49 INLGLLSIF
-58 LSFVIFKF
+58 LSFVVYKF
-66 FKIYYEGKNSNL
+66 LRLYYEGKDSNL
-78 IGTKT
+78 IGIKT

-91 ISLSA
+91 ISLSV
-96 IPGIVIAIFSL
+96 IPGIIIVIFSL
-107 IIFNYSIEKWFDKKI
+107 LIFNYSIEKWFDKKI

-144 SKDILLVA
+144 SKDILLIA
-152 NDFSRNS
+152 SDFSRNS
-159 KRLINDNKNFE
+159 KRLTNNRKAFE
-170 KYIEIQS
+170 KYIQIQG

-186 IVSDKGLLTHK
+186 IVSDKGALTHK
-197 SPRFD
+197 SSMSKI
-202 VKKFIKPDVYILT
+202 KKFIKPDVYILT

-222 IIISSAYTNKTYGM
+222 VIISSAYTNKTYGM
-236 VKLQGFKNSFLYII
+236 VKLQGFKNSFLYVV
-250 QNVDPRIVNYIKK
+250 QDVDPKIVNYINK

-271 FNIKNNIFNLQVTFM
+271 YSIKNNIVNLQITFM
-286 IIYVIITLLLIFVA
+286 VIYIIITLLLIFVA
-300 SIVSINLSSYISKPL
+300 SIISINLSTYISKPL
-315 TYLFDASTQV
+315 THLFDASTEV
-325 EKGNYDIYLKNE
+325 EKGNYDFHLKYE
-337 NLDSDFSQLYSTFNN
+337 NLDSDFSQLYTTFNK

-397 IDTKFKKQIVE
+397 INSKFKKQIVE

-413 EDHIKTINL
+413 ENHIKTINS
-422 QISEITNLLNSFSE
+422 QISEITKLLNSFSE

-441 EPNFV
+441 DPEFLDT
-446 NINIID
+446 NIED
-452 LINKA
+452 LIGKA
-457 VLPYKTNYSQIIID
+457 LLPYQTNYPQISMIV
-471 INSSLKNNVIKCD
+471 NFNLKNNLIKCD
-484 KSQIFRLFTNLIK
+484 KNQIFRLFTNLIK

-502 IVEKNNNKGKIEI
+502 IVEKKEHKGKIEI
-515 SIQENNNGVDFLFQ
+515 SIQGNDNGIDFLFQ
-529 DNGVG
+529 DNGLG
-534 FETDHLSNISE
+534 FEQDQLSNISE

-574 FYNSENGAN
+574 FYNNENGAN
-583 IHFTFNKNL
+583 IHFTFSKKL

>member
-1 MNIKK
+1 M
-6 LNINYLIGFITFLS
+6 NYLIGFITFLS

-33 KGYLELNTVNI
+33 KGLLELNSLNI

-49 INLLLLSVF
+49 INLALLSIF
-58 LSFVIFKF
+58 LSFVIIKF
-66 FKIYYEGKNSNL
+66 FRLFTDGKNSSL
-78 IGTKT
+78 IGIKT

-107 IIFNYSIEKWFDKKI
+107 LIFNYSIEKWFDKKI

-144 SKDILLVA
+144 SKDILLIA
-152 NDFSRNS
+152 NDFSRSS
-159 KRLINDNKNFE
+159 KRLINNNNSFE
-170 KYIEIQS
+170 KYIQIQS

-186 IVSDKGLLTHK
+186 IVSDKGVLTHK
-197 SPRFD
+197 SPKLN

-222 IIISSAYTNKTYGM
+222 VIISSAYTNKTYGM
-236 VKLQGFKNSFLYII
+236 VKLRGFKNSFLYVV
-250 QNVDPRIVNYIKK
+250 QDVDPKIINYIKK

-271 FNIKNNIFNLQVTFM
+271 FNIKNNIFNLQITFM
-286 IIYVIITLLLIFVA
+286 IIYIIITLLLIFVA
-300 SIVSINLSSYISKPL
+300 SIISINLSSYISKPL
-315 TYLFDASTQV
+315 TYLLDASSEV
-325 EKGNYDIYLKNE
+325 EKGNYSIHLKNE
-337 NLDSDFSQLYSTFNN
+337 NLDSDFSQLYSTFNS
-352 MIKRIKNDQIK
+352 MIKRIKDDQIK
-363 KSQEGRYEAWK
+363 KSQEGRYEAWQ

-397 IDTKFKKQIVE
+397 IESKFKKQILE
-408 DKSLF
+408 DKTLF
-413 EDHIKTINL
+413 EDHVKTINL

-441 EPNFV
+441 DPDF
-446 NINIID
+446 INTDIVD
-452 LINKA
+452 LIDKA
-457 VLPYKTNYSQIIID
+457 ILPYKTNYKQISIT

-484 KSQIFRLFTNLIK
+484 KNQIFRLFTNLVK

-502 IVEKNNNKGKIEI
+502 IAEKNENKGKIQI
-515 SIQENNNGVDFLFQ
+515 SIKDDDNSVDFLFQ
-529 DNGVG
+529 DNGIG
-534 FETDHLSNISE
+534 FEPDQLTNISE

-574 FYNSENGAN
+574 FYNGENGAN
-583 IHFTFNKNL
+583 IHFTFNKYL

>member
-1 MNIKK
+1 MNFKK
-6 LNINYLIGFITFLS
+6 LNMNYLIGFITFLS

-33 KGYLELNTVNI
+33 KGLLELNSLNI
-44 QVLLI
+44 QVLLV
-49 INLLLLSVF
+49 INLVLLSIF

-66 FKIYYEGKNSNL
+66 FRLFTERKSSNL
-78 IGTKT
+78 IGANT

-96 IPGIVIAIFSL
+96 VPGIVIAIFSL
-107 IIFNYSIEKWFDKKI
+107 LIFNYSIEKWFDKKI

-144 SKDILLVA
+144 SKDILLIA

-159 KRLINDNKNFE
+159 KRLINNINDFE
-170 KYIEIQS
+170 KYIQIQS

-186 IVSDKGLLTHK
+186 IVSDKGILTHK
-197 SPRFD
+197 NPRLD
-202 VKKFIKPDVYILT
+202 IKKFNKPDVYILT

-222 IIISSAYTNKTYGM
+222 VIISSAYTNKTYGM
-236 VKLQGFKNSFLYII
+236 VKLRGFKNSFLYVI
-250 QNVDPRIVNYIKK
+250 QDVDPKIVNYIKK
-263 TGKVSEYY
+263 TGKISEYY
-271 FNIKNNIFNLQVTFM
+271 FNIKNNIFNLQITFT
-286 IIYVIITLLLIFVA
+286 IIYIIITLLLIFVA

-315 TYLFDASTQV
+315 TYLFDASSEV
-325 EKGNYDIYLKNE
+325 EKGNYSIHLKNE
-337 NLDSDFSQLYSTFNN
+337 NLDSDFSQLYTTFNN
-352 MIKRIKNDQIK
+352 MIKRIKDDQTK

-397 IDTKFKKQIVE
+397 IDSKFKKQIVE
-408 DKSLF
+408 DKTLF

-441 EPNFV
+441 DPEFSDT
-446 NINIID
+446 NIIE
-452 LINKA
+452 LIDRA
-457 VLPYKTNYSQIIID
+457 VLPYKTNYKQILIT
-471 INSSLKNNVIKCD
+471 INSSLKSNVIKCD
-484 KSQIFRLFTNLIK
+484 KNQTFRLFTNLIK

-502 IVEKNNNKGKIEI
+502 IVEKNENKGKVEI
-515 SIQENNNGVDFLFQ
+515 LIQGNDNSVDFLFQ
-529 DNGVG
+529 DNGIG
-534 FETDHLSNISE
+534 FELDQMSNISE

-551 KNGSGLGLSIV
+551 QNGSGLGLSIV

-574 FYNSENGAN
+574 FYNSKNGAN
-583 IHFTFNKNL
+583 IHFTFNKHL

>member
-1 MNIKK
+1 M
-6 LNINYLIGFITFLS
+6 
-20 LLVGFLTIQTFAG
+20 LVGFLTIQTFAG
-33 KGYLELNTVNI
+33 KGLLELNSLNI

-49 INLLLLSVF
+49 INLALLSIF
-58 LSFVIFKF
+58 LSFVIIKF
-66 FKIYYEGKNSNL
+66 FRLFTDGKNSSL
-78 IGTKT
+78 IGIKT

-107 IIFNYSIEKWFDKKI
+107 LIFNYSIEKWFDKKI

-144 SKDILLVA
+144 SKDILLIA
-152 NDFSRNS
+152 NDFSRSS
-159 KRLINDNKNFE
+159 KRLINNNNSFE
-170 KYIEIQS
+170 KYIQIQS

-186 IVSDKGLLTHK
+186 IVSDKGVLTHK
-197 SPRFD
+197 NPKLN

-222 IIISSAYTNKTYGM
+222 VIISSAYTNKTYGM
-236 VKLQGFKNSFLYII
+236 VKLRGFKNSFLYVV
-250 QNVDPRIVNYIKK
+250 QDVDPKIINYIKK

-271 FNIKNNIFNLQVTFM
+271 FNIKNNIFNLQITFM
-286 IIYVIITLLLIFVA
+286 IIYIIITLLLIFVA
-300 SIVSINLSSYISKPL
+300 SIISINLSSYISKPL
-315 TYLFDASTQV
+315 TYLLDASSEV
-325 EKGNYDIYLKNE
+325 EKGNYSIHLKNE
-337 NLDSDFSQLYSTFNN
+337 NLDSDFSQLYSTFNS
-352 MIKRIKNDQIK
+352 MIKRIKDDQIK
-363 KSQEGRYEAWK
+363 KSQEGRYEAWQ

-397 IDTKFKKQIVE
+397 IESKFKKQILE
-408 DKSLF
+408 DKTLF
-413 EDHIKTINL
+413 EDHVKTINL

-441 EPNFV
+441 DPDF
-446 NINIID
+446 INIDIVD
-452 LINKA
+452 LIDKA
-457 VLPYKTNYSQIIID
+457 ILPYKTNYKQISIT
-471 INSSLKNNVIKCD
+471 INSSLKNNVIICD
-484 KSQIFRLFTNLIK
+484 KNQIFRLFTNLVK

-502 IVEKNNNKGKIEI
+502 IAEKNENKGKIQI
-515 SIQENNNGVDFLFQ
+515 SIKDNDNSVDFLFQ
-529 DNGVG
+529 DNGIG
-534 FETDHLSNISE
+534 FEPDQLSNISE

-574 FYNSENGAN
+574 FYNGENGAN
-583 IHFTFNKNL
+583 IHFTFNKYL

>member
-1 MNIKK
+1 M
-6 LNINYLIGFITFLS
+6 NYLIGFITFLS

-33 KGYLELNTVNI
+33 KGLLELNSLNI

-49 INLLLLSVF
+49 INLALLSIF
-58 LSFVIFKF
+58 LSFVIIKF
-66 FKIYYEGKNSNL
+66 FRLFTEGKNSSL
-78 IGTKT
+78 IGIKT

-96 IPGIVIAIFSL
+96 IPGIIIAIFSL
-107 IIFNYSIEKWFDKKI
+107 LIFNYSIEKWFDKKI

-144 SKDILLVA
+144 SKDILLIA
-152 NDFSRNS
+152 NDFSRSS
-159 KRLINDNKNFE
+159 KRLINNNNSFE
-170 KYIEIQS
+170 KYIQIQS
-177 NVRSIKNIF
+177 NVRSIKNIY
-186 IVSDKGLLTHK
+186 IVSDKGVLTHK
-197 SPRFD
+197 NPKSN

-222 IIISSAYTNKTYGM
+222 VIISSAYTNKTYGM
-236 VKLQGFKNSFLYII
+236 VKLRGFKNSFLYVV
-250 QNVDPRIVNYIKK
+250 QDVDPKIINYIKK

-271 FNIKNNIFNLQVTFM
+271 FNIKNNIFNLQITFM
-286 IIYVIITLLLIFVA
+286 IIYIIITLLLIFVA
-300 SIVSINLSSYISKPL
+300 SIISINLSSYISKPL
-315 TYLFDASTQV
+315 TYLLDASSEV
-325 EKGNYDIYLKNE
+325 EKGNYSIHLKNE
-337 NLDSDFSQLYSTFNN
+337 NLDSDFSQLYSTFNS
-352 MIKRIKNDQIK
+352 MIKRIKDDQIK
-363 KSQEGRYEAWK
+363 KSQEGRYEAWQ

-397 IDTKFKKQIVE
+397 IESKFKKQILE
-408 DKSLF
+408 DKTLF
-413 EDHIKTINL
+413 EDHVKTINL
-422 QISEITNLLNSFSE
+422 QISEITSLLNSFSE

-441 EPNFV
+441 DPDF
-446 NINIID
+446 INTDIVD
-452 LINKA
+452 LIDKA
-457 VLPYKTNYSQIIID
+457 ILPYKTNYKQISIT
-471 INSSLKNNVIKCD
+471 INSSLKNNVIRCD
-484 KSQIFRLFTNLIK
+484 KNQIFRLFTNLVK

-502 IVEKNNNKGKIEI
+502 IVEKNENKGKIQI
-515 SIQENNNGVDFLFQ
+515 LIKDNDNSVDFLFQ
-529 DNGVG
+529 DNGIG
-534 FETDHLSNISE
+534 FEPDQLSNISE

-574 FYNSENGAN
+574 FYNGENGAN
-583 IHFTFNKNL
+583 IHFTFNKYL